1 MELQELELLN
11 QLKLIAGDIE
21 IDHISHKLI
30 SYHIRT
36 KKADDVILDCIKTI
50 SSCREFV
57 RDTNI
62 HVLQTTSHG
71 YKFAFAEIAYIY
83 ETYPQQITLNLED
96 IVNKC
101 KEEHNTNL
109 EWEKENPI
117 IDYNLLRKLKAN
129 KTANKKSTS
138 KNKESKPKI
147 SKEEKRA
154 IKLQAVAEQLK
165 RSNATFTLSFNLKS
179 K

>member
-11 QLKLIAGDIE
+11 QLKLIAGDIK

-30 SYHIRT
+30 SYHVRT
-36 KKADDVILDCIKTI
+36 KTADDVILDCIKTI

-62 HVLQTTSHG
+62 HMLQTTSHG
-71 YKFAFAEIAYIY
+71 YKFAFAEIVYIY
-83 ETYPQQITLNLED
+83 ETYPHKVTLNIED

-101 KEEHNTNL
+101 KEEHNINL

-117 IDYNLLRKLKAN
+117 IDYNVLKKLKSSKTTNKSSTN
-129 KTANKKSTS
+129 KT
-138 KNKESKPKI
+138 KERKPKI
-147 SKEEKRA
+147 SKEEKQA

-165 RSNATFTLSFNLKS
+165 RSKATFTLSFNLKS

>member
-1 MELQELELLN
+1 MATPL
-11 QLKLIAGDIE
+11 
-21 IDHISHKLI
+21 
-30 SYHIRT
+30 YIRT
-36 KKADDVILDCIKTI
+36 VYSLL
-50 SSCREFV
+50 SSMC
-57 RDTNI
+57 
-62 HVLQTTSHG
+62 
-71 YKFAFAEIAYIY
+71 
-83 ETYPQQITLNLED
+83 QIEG

-129 KTANKKSTS
+129 KTASKKSTS

-165 RSNATFTLSFNLKS
+165 HSNATFTLSFNLKS

>member
-36 KKADDVILDCIKTI
+36 KTADDVILDCIKTI

-62 HVLQTTSHG
+62 HMLQTTSHG
-71 YKFAFAEIAYIY
+71 YKFVFAEIVYIY
-83 ETYPQQITLNLED
+83 ETYPQQVTLNLED

-117 IDYNLLRKLKAN
+117 IDYNALRKLKAN
-129 KTANKKSTS
+129 KSS
-138 KNKESKPKI
+138 KNKTKERKPKI
-147 SKEEKRA
+147 SKEEKQA
-154 IKLQAVAEQLK
+154 IKLQNVAEQLR
-165 RSNATFTLSFNLKS
+165 RSKATFTLSFNLKS